1 MTRGSAT
8 AWELAVTT
16 ATRRD
21 IIEAFG
27 PLDDVTVAE
36 ILGMGATP
44 QEIAEAKAWLAND
57 EALLNAGRP
66 LAGGRVGR
74 LVDLVATKEE
84 EEEAGEP

>member
-1 MTRGSAT
+1 M
-8 AWELAVTT
+8 TT

-27 PLDDVTVAE
+27 PLDDVIVAD

-74 LVDLVATKEE
+74 LIDLVATKEE
-84 EEEAGEP
+84 EDEAGEQS

>member
-1 MTRGSAT
+1 
-8 AWELAVTT
+8 LAVTT
-16 ATRRD
+16 TTRRD

-27 PLDDVTVAE
+27 PLDDIVVAQ

-44 QEIAEAKAWLAND
+44 QEIEEAKAWLAND

-84 EEEAGEP
+84 EEAGEP

>member
-1 MTRGSAT
+1 
-8 AWELAVTT
+8 VTT

-27 PLDDVTVAE
+27 PLDDVIVAD

-74 LVDLVATKEE
+74 LIDLVATKEE
-84 EEEAGEP
+84 EDEAGEQS